1 MGVAVGRRH
10 HAAGRTHDRLEHE
23 GRDVLRP
30 QGKDRPLQLLGQVSN
45 QTFARDAVGRAIRV
59 RRGDERD
66 VEQAPLEGSAPLRE
80 VRDRQGAQGIAV
92 PRAAPSDE
100 AALGVEAAGGK
111 VLKRDFHRGFDG
123 FRSAATVH
131 NVLKFAAAQTQDGG
145 GQLFESGTREE
156 ISIRAGDAFEL
167 PSDGCIDL
175 GMGVTE
181 AERRR
186 PPRAVEIALP
196 RLIEQIAAFA
206 ADDPRQLFDPK
217 PGGAL
222 FQRVISPGNMRIYL
236 MESPISP
243 IPESVPLAHRD
254 RALGIIA
261 TATVLALLYFAR
273 DVLVPITLAVILSL
287 LIAPLV
293 RARRHIGLGQTLSV
307 LAAGLVL
314 AFLFAAV
321 AGVIGSQFAHM
332 ASSLPRYERTI
343 EHKLK
348 AFNDITVGK
357 VNALTGQAGR
367 LTFRRAPT
375 EQPGTLEQSDV
386 AGPANPIPV
395 ELRAPPPNPL
405 QILEKVLGSIWV
417 PIETAG
423 IVLVVLVFVL
433 LEHEAGRDRFIRI
446 AGGADIRLTTLAI
459 NDAGERLSRFF
470 VSQFAVNLGLGIAV
484 WIGLSL
490 IGLPQP
496 LLWAALAAVLRFVPY
511 VGVWIAAL
519 CATLLAAAV
528 DPGWIL
534 ALTTLGLFVLVELI
548 AGQLVEPQ
556 LYGHTTGLSPL
567 SVVVAAI
574 FWSWLW
580 GPIGLI
586 VSTPLTLC
594 LLVAGRHIKALSLLD
609 VLLGDAQ
616 ALTMP
621 ERLYQ
626 RALSADSAEIIASAR
641 VFLKQDSFA
650 NYCDLVLMPALHLA
664 RIDLAAGTISADQQ
678 AKVRNALVEVIA
690 AIGGDSRKLPR
701 RHLQSSVLAST
712 NVGRQLRW
720 QREQISGQWQG
731 PLVVPAGSVVVCV
744 GLGSMSDDFAT
755 ELLVRILRDQ
765 KIDARHMSLED
776 LNTASPPGAADAVSI
791 VYVVSACPSEERA
804 RGEGAVEEMR
814 RRFPLACVVPV
825 LLPGMLLQPE
835 AAVEDIR
842 GVDKAA
848 SSLGHAVQICLDL
861 HRAV

>member
-1 MGVAVGRRH
+1 MDSPAS
-10 HAAGRTHDRLEHE
+10 
-23 GRDVLRP
+23 P
-30 QGKDRPLQLLGQVSN
+30 VS
-45 QTFARDAVGRAIRV
+45 D
-59 RRGDERD
+59 
-66 VEQAPLEGSAPLRE
+66 
-80 VRDRQGAQGIAV
+80 
-92 PRAAPSDE
+92 PS
-100 AALGVEAAGGK
+100 
-111 VLKRDFHRGFDG
+111 
-123 FRSAATVH
+123 
-131 NVLKFAAAQTQDGG
+131 
-145 GQLFESGTREE
+145 
-156 ISIRAGDAFEL
+156 
-167 PSDGCIDL
+167 
-175 GMGVTE
+175 
-181 AERRR
+181 
-186 PPRAVEIALP
+186 
-196 RLIEQIAAFA
+196 
-206 ADDPRQLFDPK
+206 
-217 PGGAL
+217 
-222 FQRVISPGNMRIYL
+222 
-236 MESPISP
+236 
-243 IPESVPLAHRD
+243 PLANRE
-254 RALGIIA
+254 RALGIMA
-261 TATVLALLYFAR
+261 TVSVLALLYFAR
-273 DVLVPITLAVILSL
+273 GVLVPITLAVILSL

-293 RARRHIGLGQTLSV
+293 RLLRRLGLGQTLSV
-307 LAAGLVL
+307 LAAVLVL
-314 AFLFAAV
+314 ALSFAAV
-321 AGVIGSQFAHM
+321 AGVIGSQLIRM
-332 ASSLPRYERTI
+332 VQSLPRYERTI
-343 EHKLK
+343 ERKLK
-348 AFNDITVGK
+348 TLDDVTVGRF
-357 VNALTGQAGR
+357 NALTGQAGR
-367 LTFRRAPT
+367 FLNPRTPQ
-375 EQPGTLEQSDV
+375 EQPAALERSRTRQGAATAQEPHTPRKPGTLQGAGNSKASGTSRDSATSQDPGTSQASDTSQDSGTAPESGTSQASGTSQDSDTPQDSGSSRESDTTQASATQDSGSSQESGTAQDSTTSQASAASQESEAEQHSG
-386 AGPANPIPV
+386 AGRQPAALRQPKNLDQSRLLLLSESGTNPIPV
-395 ELRAPPPNPL
+395 ELHQPPLNPL
-405 QILEKVLGSIWV
+405 QIIERILGSIWV

-433 LEHEAGRDRFIRI
+433 LEHEALRDRFIRI
-446 AGGADIRLTTLAI
+446 AGGADIRRTTLAI

-470 VSQFAVNLGLGIAV
+470 VSQFAVNVGLGLTIWV
-484 WIGLSL
+484 GLTV
-490 IGLPQP
+490 IGLPHP
-496 LLWAALAAVLRFVPY
+496 LLWAALAGVLRFVPY
-511 VGVWIAAL
+511 IGVWIAAL
-519 CATLLAAAV
+519 CSVLLAAAV
-528 DPGWIL
+528 DPHWAL
-534 ALTTLGLFVLVELI
+534 ALETLGLFVVVELI

-567 SVVVAAI
+567 SVVIAAI

-594 LLVAGRHIKALSLLD
+594 LLVAGRHIKALNMLD
-609 VLLGDAQ
+609 ILLGDTQ

-776 LNTASPPGAADAVSI
+776 LNTASPPGAAEAVSI
-791 VYVVSACPSEERA
+791 VYVVSAFPSEERG

-814 RRFPLACVVPV
+814 RRFPLACVVAV